1 MSATAKSINT
11 ATMSEHLRARAI
23 DVGGRKILISRLE
36 GSGQEGDL
44 QVPPNCGGY
53 GRVRHFKLA
62 TSSGWPPNP
71 LPIVPACKAL
81 GLDVPP
87 VMAAQVF
94 QNAAC
99 AWRCWYCFVPYDLL
113 SANPKYSEWFS
124 PEELVQLY
132 VAETDRPFVIDL
144 SGGSPDLVP
153 EWTVWMMEAL
163 EDAGLASKTFLWTND
178 NLSTEYLFDKL
189 TKTQLA
195 HIQDYRN
202 YGRVC
207 CFKGFDEQS
216 FTFNTHAE
224 EAGFDHQFV
233 VMRRLLDLGLDTYGY
248 ITLTGPSED
257 DVQGKITRL
266 FDRLQTLDTN
276 LPLRIVPLEI
286 RSFSPMEKRMKV
298 EHQASLRVQT
308 RAIAAW
314 NTNIERRFDSSVRN
328 LEIAGVPLRTK
339 AG

>member
-113 SANPKYSEWFS
+113 SAN
-124 PEELVQLY
+124 
-132 VAETDRPFVIDL
+132 
-144 SGGSPDLVP
+144 
-153 EWTVWMMEAL
+153 
-163 EDAGLASKTFLWTND
+163 
-178 NLSTEYLFDKL
+178 
-189 TKTQLA
+189 
-195 HIQDYRN
+195 
-202 YGRVC
+202 
-207 CFKGFDEQS
+207 
-216 FTFNTHAE
+216 
-224 EAGFDHQFV
+224 
-233 VMRRLLDLGLDTYGY
+233 
-248 ITLTGPSED
+248 
-257 DVQGKITRL
+257 
-266 FDRLQTLDTN
+266 
-276 LPLRIVPLEI
+276 
-286 RSFSPMEKRMKV
+286 
-298 EHQASLRVQT
+298 
-308 RAIAAW
+308 
-314 NTNIERRFDSSVRN
+314 
-328 LEIAGVPLRTK
+328 
-339 AG
+339 